1 MDPPT
6 VIAIKRAFLEL
17 ATRQLAQP
25 LTPSRTWQ
33 RRNNSRGT
41 IRGRDAVAIENST
54 GDIGDGGRR
63 LPPKVIDEVLVRTNQ
78 LLLLH
83 SRRVHTS
90 TAVRHVAEQLDQL
103 YQATSDDL
111 LALPNDAGSESL
123 DRGLDYTW
131 DDSLEADRLPLEARR
146 YTEQVI
152 QLQALA
158 RHRTE
163 AAARVRR
170 LRGINSLLDGVSS
183 DVVPAQLSL
192 VTRDG
197 PVEGELGRMRLLLA
211 RVAKKQAIASGSN
224 GAPKRFTRVT
234 KAPRSAKAVKAH
246 ASTGKVMKKFSSGL
260 AAKTEAMLGDRAG
273 HLELIGPGKKKGVD
287 RKSDKAHQ
295 AGSRRFG

>member
-63 LPPKVIDEVLVRTNQ
+63 IPPKVIDEVLVRTNQ

-123 DRGLDYTW
+123 DRGSDYIAW
-131 DDSLEADRLPLEARR
+131 DDSHEADRLPLEARR
-146 YTEQVI
+146 YTEQVV

-158 RHRTE
+158 RHRAET
-163 AAARVRR
+163 AAR
-170 LRGINSLLDGVSS
+170 
-183 DVVPAQLSL
+183 
-192 VTRDG
+192 
-197 PVEGELGRMRLLLA
+197 
-211 RVAKKQAIASGSN
+211 
-224 GAPKRFTRVT
+224 
-234 KAPRSAKAVKAH
+234 
-246 ASTGKVMKKFSSGL
+246 
-260 AAKTEAMLGDRAG
+260 
-273 HLELIGPGKKKGVD
+273 
-287 RKSDKAHQ
+287 
-295 AGSRRFG
+295 SRNA